1 MFKGAWL
8 ACGIANGV
16 HLLGK
21 GEEPICLVSLNSV
34 GIVSIGIVAASR
46 GGRISGSR
54 GYQTGDC

>member
-34 GIVSIGIVAASR
+34 GLVSIGIVAASR

-54 GYQTGDC
+54 G